1 MSTIVIF
8 LSGALVAM
16 FAVAALF
23 FLRFWRETS
32 DRLFLF
38 FSCAFA
44 LLALQRILTL
54 LDTASVFVYLPRLI
68 AFALIIAAIGEK
80 NRARSR

>member
-1 MSTIVIF
+1 MSAIVAF
-8 LSGALVAM
+8 LSGAVVAL
-16 FAVAALF
+16 FAVAAMF

-38 FSCAFA
+38 FSSAFA
-44 LLALQRILTL
+44 LLAVQHSLAL
-54 LDTASVFVYLPRLI
+54 LDASSVFVYLPRLL

-80 NRARSR
+80 NR